1 MAFLWLLYGF
11 YGFYGLPM
19 DYKYHSRKIYASSM
33 DNPTLQRVTAHAT
46 THHLW
51 IIIDDLWINLNLF
64 LVTVL
69 KYCFPHV

>member
-19 DYKYHSRKIYASSM
+19 DYPSITLEKIYASSM

-51 IIIDDLWINLNLF
+51 IIIDDLWINLNVF

-69 KYCFPHV
+69 K